1 VNWIRNLPFPVKLA
15 AIAIVSLVPVA
26 LLGFFFFSAK
36 AEAIR
41 FAENE
46 LAGTHFYHELE
57 EMLLPIGDRE
67 AFLVA
72 TVLGDASSASKADA
86 ATAEIDS
93 IMAEMDGVKME
104 FDANEQESTRQWA
117 DIKTTWQ
124 GLKGAR
130 SALPT
135 EIAAGHEALRDK
147 VLGYID
153 WIAGASGITLDPD
166 PVAFFVLDT
175 SVNRVPRL
183 DAAFADVRA
192 AAVRVAAQ
200 GSASDKD
207 RFELVRG
214 LQEIEVVVEGIE
226 NNIVSQVR
234 GGEAGVRIE
243 AEARASFKEL
253 HDALLGVEAFIERE
267 ASEGGAA
274 IPVARV
280 LEETARIP
288 SLIDAVHDLHQ
299 NAAVGLLE
307 ERSAAEAASRNN
319 VLAIVALALLASL
332 LFTALVAR
340 TTLARLRQAV
350 TVVGKMAEGDYTLDI
365 DQNAGRD
372 EIGQVLQALH
382 STRDR
387 MSRVLSGV
395 QASAETVATAAREI
409 NEGTHDLA
417 GRTEQAAANLEET
430 ASSME
435 EITSTVKQT
444 ADNAA
449 LANQL
454 AQTSRQQAE
463 QGGAVARS
471 TSEAMSAIQESSHRI
486 ADIISV
492 IDEIAFQTNLLAL
505 NAAVEAARAGDQG
518 RGFAVV
524 ASEVR
529 TLAQRSASAAKE
541 IKSLIET
548 SVERVTEGGRLV
560 AESGRTLQE
569 IVESIKKVSDVVG
582 EISAAGR
589 EQAEGVEEVN
599 RSIMQMDEGTQ
610 QNAAMVEQA
619 TAAAASMS
627 EQAGKLRELT
637 SIFRIRA
644 DLANAD
650 GAGTVRAAGSAT
662 GSVGHSAA
670 AKATATPAP
679 AAPAIAKRPPLK
691 PLAERRSANRPWS
704 KGEAQKGAAK
714 ADGGAAA
721 PAPRRAAASGGEDW
735 EQF

>member
-15 AIAIVSLVPVA
+15 AIAIVSLAPVA
-26 LLGFFFFSAK
+26 LLGYFFFSSK
-36 AEAIR
+36 AESIR

-46 LAGTHFYHELE
+46 LAGAHFYHELE

-72 TVLGDASSASKADA
+72 TALGDASSASKADA
-86 ATAEIDS
+86 STAEIDA
-93 IMAEMDGVKME
+93 IVAEMD
-104 FDANEQESTRQWA
+104 DATMGFEGNEAEAARQWG
-117 DIKTTWQ
+117 DIKNTWQ

-130 SALPT
+130 SSLPS

-147 VLGYID
+147 VLAYID
-153 WIAGASGITLDPD
+153 WIAGSSGITLDPD
-166 PVAFFVLDT
+166 AVAYFVLDT
-175 SVNRVPRL
+175 AVNRVPHL
-183 DAAFADVRA
+183 EAAFADVRA

-200 GSASDKD
+200 GSATDKD

-214 LQEIEVVVEGIE
+214 LENIEVVVQGIE
-226 NNIVSQVR
+226 NNIASQVR
-234 GGEAGVRIE
+234 GGEAGARIE
-243 AEARASFKEL
+243 SEARASFRQL
-253 HDALLGVEAFIERE
+253 RDALLALSAFVERE
-267 ASEGGAA
+267 ATSGGAS

-288 SLIDAVHDLHQ
+288 SLIDGVHDLHQ
-299 NAAVGLLE
+299 TAAVGLLE
-307 ERSAAEAASRNN
+307 GRVAAETGSRNS
-319 VLAIVALALLASL
+319 VLGIVALALLASL
-332 LFTALVAR
+332 LFTALVAS
-340 TTLARLRQAV
+340 TTLSRLRQAV
-350 TVVGKMAEGDYTLDI
+350 AVVGKMAEGDYTLDI
-365 DQNAGRD
+365 EQNAGRD
-372 EIGQVLQALH
+372 EIGQVLQALRT
-382 STRDR
+382 TRDR
-387 MSRVLSGV
+387 MSKVLSGV
-395 QASAETVATAAREI
+395 QSSAETVATAAREI

-471 TSEAMSAIQESSHRI
+471 TSEAMNAIEESSHRI

-610 QNAAMVEQA
+610 QNAAMVEEA

-644 DLANAD
+644 DLASQD
-650 GAGTVRAAGSAT
+650 AGVALRSSGGAT
-662 GSVGHSAA
+662 GATGAA
-670 AKATATPAP
+670 TTPAAPKASPAP
-679 AAPAIAKRPPLK
+679 ALQASTRRTPLK
-691 PLAERRSANRPWS
+691 PLAERRSSGRPWS
-704 KGEAQKGAAK
+704 KGGEAKKAAGAS
-714 ADGGAAA
+714 DGAP
-721 PAPRRAAASGGEDW
+721 PAPRRAAAGGEDW